1 MANLPS
7 LLLLV
12 ALLAAASA
20 NAQSASGTTSGSTTT
35 TGGSTTGGSTPGGS
49 TAGGV
54 DMTVALGGNPKAD
67 PAVVKEC
74 TTKMDSLTKCLE
86 NADFDAAK
94 TSQADATKQF
104 QNGPCSDSCTTLSKW
119 ASAADNLAKCSDAL
133 GLAALA
139 MPLAPMALGQA
150 CLTKDSKFCYI
161 EYKYS
166 LQAKGVSVEDFNN
179 DPTKL
184 PKDQAC
190 TPCMKAMTQYD
201 LDIAKSFNGTMA
213 SSSSSSTTDGKT
225 SSSSANLPDTAA
237 IDRINKYC
245 GWDSSSSSSGS
256 APSGTSSTSTTTG
269 GSGAIAVDVKG
280 AGVYVA
286 MLGAAVAVLGM

>member
-1 MANLPS
+1 MANLPA

-12 ALLAAASA
+12 ALLAASA
-20 NAQSASGTTSGSTTT
+20 TAQSASGTTTTT
-35 TGGSTTGGSTPGGS
+35 TTNGGSTTGGSTPSGGS
-49 TAGGV
+49 TTGDI
-54 DMTVALGGNPKAD
+54 DMTVVLGGSPKAD
-67 PAVVKEC
+67 PAVFKEC
-74 TTKMDSLTKCLE
+74 TTKTDSLTKCFE
-86 NADFDAAK
+86 SADFDAAK

-104 QNGPCSDSCTTLSKW
+104 QNGPCSDSCTALSKW
-119 ASAADNLAKCSDAL
+119 ASTADNLAKCSDAL

-139 MPLAPMALGQA
+139 MPLVPIALGQA
-150 CLTKDSKFCYI
+150 CLTKDSKFCFI

-166 LQAKGVSVEDFNN
+166 LQAKGVSAEDFNN

-190 TPCMKAMTQYD
+190 SPCMKAITQYD
-201 LDIAKSFNGTMA
+201 LDAAKSFNGTMP
-213 SSSSSSTTDGKT
+213 SSSSSTTTDGKT
-225 SSSSANLPDTAA
+225 SSSSANLPDAAA
-237 IDRINKYC
+237 IDRLNKYC
-245 GWDSSSSSSGS
+245 GWDASSSSSSGS

>member
-1 MANLPS
+1 MVSDKDQAVLVSVQEQLAS
-7 LLLLV
+7 LTLDC
-12 ALLAAASA
+12 
-20 NAQSASGTTSGSTTT
+20 GSTK
-35 TGGSTTGGSTPGGS
+35 GGSTTGS
-49 TAGGV
+49 V

-86 NADFDAAK
+86 NADLDAAK
-94 TSQADATKQF
+94 TSQADATKQL

-119 ASAADNLAKCSDAL
+119 ASAPDNLAKCSDAL

-139 MPLAPMALGQA
+139 MPLAPMALGQTTA
-150 CLTKDSKFCYI
+150 TV
-161 EYKYS
+161 EYKY
-166 LQAKGVSVEDFNN
+166 LQQAKDVSEEDFNK

-184 PKDQAC
+184 PMDQAC

-213 SSSSSSTTDGKT
+213 SSSSSSSTTDGKT
-225 SSSSANLPDTAA
+225 SSSSASLPDTAA

-245 GWDSSSSSSGS
+245 GWDASSSSSSGS
-256 APSGTSSTSTTTG
+256 APSGNSSTSTTTG
-269 GSGAIAVDVKG
+269 GSGANAVDVKVV
-280 AGVYVA
+280 GVSVTL
-286 MLGAAVAVLGM
+286 LGAAVAVLGMEGEWIDACAESGRP

>member
-1 MANLPS
+1 MANLPT

-20 NAQSASGTTSGSTTT
+20 NAQSASGTTTTT
-35 TGGSTTGGSTPGGS
+35 ATSGSTTGGSTTSGGS
-49 TAGGV
+49 TTGDI
-54 DMTVALGGNPKAD
+54 DMTVMLGGNPKAD

-74 TTKMDSLTKCLE
+74 TSKVGSLTKCFE

-94 TSQADATKQF
+94 MSQADATKQF
-104 QNGPCSDSCTTLSKW
+104 QNGPCSDSCTALSKW
-119 ASAADNLAKCSDAL
+119 ASAADNLAKCSDAFDAL

-139 MPLAPMALGQA
+139 MSLAPMALGQA

-166 LQAKGVSVEDFNN
+166 LQAKGVSTEDFNN

-190 TPCMKAMTQYD
+190 TPCMKAMTQYNS
-201 LDIAKSFNGTMA
+201 DIAGTMA

-225 SSSSANLPDTAA
+225 SSSSASLPDTAA

-245 GWDSSSSSSGS
+245 GWDASSSSSGS

>member
-1 MANLPS
+1 MANLPT

-12 ALLAAASA
+12 ALLAASA
-20 NAQSASGTTSGSTTT
+20 TAQSASGTTTTT
-35 TGGSTTGGSTPGGS
+35 TTSGSTTGGSTTSGGS
-49 TAGGV
+49 TTGGV

-74 TTKMDSLTKCLE
+74 TTKMESLTKCLE
-86 NADFDAAK
+86 NANFDAAK

-119 ASAADNLAKCSDAL
+119 ASAADNLSKCSDAL

-150 CLTKDSKFCYI
+150 CLTKDSKYCYI

-166 LQAKGVSVEDFNN
+166 LQAKGVSEEDFTK

-201 LDIAKSFNGTMA
+201 LDMAGTMA
-213 SSSSSSTTDGKT
+213 SSTSSSTSDGKT
-225 SSSSANLPDTAA
+225 SSSSASVPDTAA

-245 GWDSSSSSSGS
+245 GWDASSSSSGS

>member
-1 MANLPS
+1 MANLPA

-12 ALLAAASA
+12 ALLASSAS
-20 NAQSASGTTSGSTTT
+20 AQSASGTTTTT
-35 TGGSTTGGSTPGGS
+35 TTNGGSTTGGSTTSGGS
-49 TAGGV
+49 TTGGV
-54 DMTVALGGNPKAD
+54 DMTVVLGGNPKAD
-67 PAVVKEC
+67 PVVVKEC

-119 ASAADNLAKCSDAL
+119 PSAADNLAKCSDAV
-133 GLAALA
+133 GPAALA
-139 MPLAPMALGQA
+139 MPFAAMALDYK

-166 LQAKGVSVEDFNN
+166 LQAKEVSNEDFNS

-190 TPCMKAMTQYD
+190 TPCMKDMTQIN
-201 LDIAKSFNGTMA
+201 LSIAKSAN
-213 SSSSSSTTDGKT
+213 TT
-225 SSSSANLPDTAA
+225 LPSFGLPKVSFPGMES

-245 GWDSSSSSSGS
+245 GWN
-256 APSGTSSTSTTTG
+256 ASSTSTTTG
-269 GSGAIAVDVKG
+269 GSGAIVVDVKG
-280 AGVYVA
+280 AGVYVV
-286 MLGAAVAVLGM
+286 MLGAVVAVLGM